1 MTTPLLDIGSYV
13 QPLGPAV
20 SLVPFGPLVSVSV
33 TVAQNDPNGVVVP
46 RVQYSEY
53 MVYVPSTRLVPR
65 LMEAGTLSYH
75 SLHTAY
81 VPLTVLEKQ
90 YSTWQFPPQVV
101 GL

>member
-1 MTTPLLDIGSYV
+1 MIEAEPYR
-13 QPLGPAV
+13 LGTLRV
-20 SLVPFGPLVSVSV
+20 SPS
-33 TVAQNDPNGVVVP
+33 
-46 RVQYSEY
+46 RVRYSEY